1 MTDIEKQVNA
11 LKKELQNLKSE
22 LKELKTKLEEKG
34 VVTFL
39 DDVYVGIRNM
49 SDGPVGLIHFLLQ
62 PKETKVITYRQ
73 YLDIKDSV
81 PFQRGVVIRDD
92 SVVEDKPIGPAD
104 EVKNPNAFTPSEL
117 KAFVRYPNKDRLS
130 KIDSLF
136 VLQKLYHLAKQRKK
150 KSLIKLIEER
160 YDELFTAT

>member
-1 MTDIEKQVNA
+1 MTDMEKQIEA
-11 LKKELQNLKSE
+11 LKQELQKLKAE
-22 LKELKTKLEEKG
+22 VQELKTKLEEKG

-49 SDGPVGLIHFLLQ
+49 SDGPVGLIHFLLE

-81 PFQRGVVIRDD
+81 PFKRGVVIRDD
-92 SVVEDKPIGPAD
+92 SVVKDRPIGPAD
-104 EVKNPNAFTPSEL
+104 EVKNPNAFTPTEL
-117 KAFVRYPNKDRLS
+117 KAFVRSPDKDRLS

-136 VLQKLYHLAKQRKK
+136 VLQKLHHLAKQRKK

-160 YDELFTAT
+160 YNELT